1 MSLPSP
7 EIPLYNHSL
16 TAIEAWLRGRGCE
29 QDEQERNRWRVKHPT
44 WEAEIEMD
52 VEDILVRYRSLEQ
65 NGSQIQRSFS
75 YALRREDLD
84 AAIFAGP

>member
-16 TAIEAWLRGRGCE
+16 TAIEAWLRGQGCD
-29 QDEQERNRWRVKHPT
+29 QDDHERNCWRVKRPT

-52 VEDILVRYRSLEQ
+52 VEDLIVRYRSLEASGQ
-65 NGSQIQRSFS
+65 TVQRSFS
-75 YALRREDLD
+75 YALRREDLE